1 MTVNERSAYASRTLL
16 ARDAF
21 VGTDTWET
29 QINNNVLVVGPSGSG
44 KTRGHLMP
52 NVLEMGS
59 SYLVMDV
66 KGSLHEGMGPVLRAH
81 GYRVECLDLTDPAR
95 STVGYDPLDYVRME
109 DGVPNTLD
117 ILDISGIVCPLQKVE
132 DPYWDHAAANMLA
145 ACIAFV
151 LEQFPPAEQTFSS
164 ALHLA
169 DRIDEDDVRRL
180 FLQLEETDPESR
192 AFALGRRVYANASAE
207 KMFASTVGVLQQH
220 VTPLVQEEVMQ
231 LFSRPRRIDLSMLG
245 RERSALFVV
254 VDDLDKTLSPLVTVL
269 VGQAIRSLFDLADSL
284 PGRRLAI
291 PVRLMLDDFANL
303 RINDMDDVL
312 AVARSRE
319 LWITI
324 ICQSVTQLRSIYGE
338 AKAASI
344 IGNCDMQVLL
354 GTRDYE
360 TAQYY
365 SAYADVPASNL
376 LHIPLEKEW
385 LFVRGQRAR
394 MAEKLD
400 VSEHPLYK
408 ELVAGRAC
416 PQPTI

>member
-1 MTVNERSAYASRTLL
+1 
-16 ARDAF
+16 
-21 VGTDTWET
+21 
-29 QINNNVLVVGPSGSG
+29 
-44 KTRGHLMP
+44 
-52 NVLEMGS
+52 
-59 SYLVMDV
+59 
-66 KGSLHEGMGPVLRAH
+66 
-81 GYRVECLDLTDPAR
+81 
-95 STVGYDPLDYVRME
+95 
-109 DGVPNTLD
+109 
-117 ILDISGIVCPLQKVE
+117 
-132 DPYWDHAAANMLA
+132 
-145 ACIAFV
+145 
-151 LEQFPPAEQTFSS
+151 
-164 ALHLA
+164 
-169 DRIDEDDVRRL
+169 
-180 FLQLEETDPESR
+180 
-192 AFALGRRVYANASAE
+192 
-207 KMFASTVGVLQQH
+207 
-220 VTPLVQEEVMQ
+220 
-231 LFSRPRRIDLSMLG
+231 
-245 RERSALFVV
+245 
-254 VDDLDKTLSPLVTVL
+254 
-269 VGQAIRSLFDLADSL
+269 
-284 PGRRLAI
+284 
-291 PVRLMLDDFANL
+291 LDDFANL